1 MEFNEGLFTED
12 LAGIGNPTRDRSVQG
27 PAITTPFSSR
37 DLLVRAIATVGR
49 GAAQQELQPYLKTQ
63 PLPKSASNRE
73 GVEEETMNTGPSPSP
88 PFLSGAFHWLN
99 TTGSQRTREPR

>member
-12 LAGIGNPTRDRSVQG
+12 LAGIGNPTLDRSVQG

-49 GAAQQELQPYLKTQ
+49 GAAQQELHPYLKTQ
-63 PLPKSASNRE
+63 PPPKSASNRE
-73 GVEEETMNTGPSPSP
+73 GVEEETKNTWSSPQPSI
-88 PFLSGAFHWLN
+88 SGAFHWLN
-99 TTGSQRTREPR
+99 TTGSQKNRKLR